1 LGRRAQIWVV
11 LVVLSVILSLVGP
24 AGAQTDPAA
33 SKPTS
38 SEPASSSDEITELE
52 GRVAEQ
58 DAILEERMA
67 EISAVGQELEEVQAR
82 RDVARSRAQDLGE
95 RTSRLERELDAQ
107 QQGFKAAKASYE
119 ERARAAYKGEDLEG
133 LASLVGGMLGSGV
146 GPAAVG
152 DARIMQILDQG
163 RESLKEYKE
172 IGSTLRDTSRQTSQ
186 KRREYE
192 EALAEEQALVEELGR
207 REEELDAAIE
217 RLGESKKGTQ
227 DRLRELR
234 AAERERAL
242 EARPAAGGWAVDP
255 GHELRVAREEIVASP
270 VEPIPEREYMRL
282 YVEAA
287 EEYGFAEDWYV
298 LAAVGYVES
307 NHGMNM
313 GPSTAGAMGPMQFLP
328 STWETAGVDGN
339 GDGVANIMDPE
350 DSIPAAAGYL
360 QDGGA
365 PEDWYAALFTYN
377 HADWYVKKVL
387 GVAEAYRRL
396 SHDDGAR
403 PYV

>member
-1 LGRRAQIWVV
+1 MGRWARIWAVLG
-11 LVVLSVILSLVGP
+11 LLSLSVASGGA
-24 AGAQTDPAA
+24 AGAQTDQT
-33 SKPTS
+33 TS
-38 SEPASSSDEITELE
+38 NSASSSEEITALQ

-58 DAILEERMA
+58 DALIEERMA
-67 EISAVGQELEEVQAR
+67 EISEVGEELEEVQAR
-82 RDVARSRAQDLGE
+82 SDVARRRVQDLGE
-95 RTSRLERELDAQ
+95 RISRLERELTEQ
-107 QQGFKAAKASYE
+107 KRGFEAAKARYE

-133 LASLVGGMLGSGV
+133 LASLVGGVLGSGE
-146 GPAAVG
+146 GPATIG

-172 IGSTLRDTSRQTSQ
+172 IGGTLRDTSRQTSQ

-192 EALAEEQALVEELGR
+192 AALAQEKALAEELGR

-217 RLGESKKGTQ
+217 RLGESRKGTR

-242 EARPAAGGWAVDP
+242 DVRPATGGWGVDP
-255 GHELRVAREEIVASP
+255 DHELRVAREEIVASP
-270 VEPIPEREYMRL
+270 VEPIPEQEYMRL

-287 EEYGFAEDWYV
+287 EAYGFAEDWYV

-307 NHGMNM
+307 NHGMSM
-313 GPSTAGAMGPMQFLP
+313 GPSTAGALGPMQFLP
-328 STWETAGVDGN
+328 STWETSGVDGN

-350 DSIPAAAGYL
+350 DAIPAAAGYL

-396 SHDDGAR
+396 SHDDSAR

>member
-1 LGRRAQIWVV
+1 MGRRARIWVV
-11 LVVLSVILSLVGP
+11 LGVLSLSVAFGGA
-24 AGAQTDPAA
+24 AGARTDPTA
-33 SKPTS
+33 SDPT
-38 SEPASSSDEITELE
+38 SSSDEINVLE

-58 DAILEERMA
+58 DAMIEEHLA
-67 EISAVGQELEEVQAR
+67 EISEVGDKLEEVQAR
-82 RDVARSRAQDLGE
+82 SDVARSRAQDLGE
-95 RTSRLERELDAQ
+95 QTSQLERELTAQ
-107 QQGFKAAKASYE
+107 KRGFEAAKTRYE
-119 ERARAAYKGEDLEG
+119 ERARAAYKGKDLEG
-133 LASLVGGMLGSGV
+133 LASLLGGLLGSGD
-146 GPAAVG
+146 GPAAIA

-163 RESLKEYKE
+163 RENLKEYKE
-172 IGSTLRDTSRQTSQ
+172 IGGTLRDTSRQTSQ

-192 EALAEEQALVEELGR
+192 EAIEEEQALAEELSR
-207 REEELDAAIE
+207 REEELDAVIE
-217 RLGESKKGTQ
+217 RLGESRKGTQ

-242 EARPAAGGWAVDP
+242 EVRPATGGWGVDP
-255 GHELRVAREEIVASP
+255 GYELRVAREEIVASP
-270 VEPIPEREYMRL
+270 VEPISEQEYMRL

-287 EEYGFAEDWYV
+287 EEYGFAGDWYV

-328 STWETAGVDGN
+328 STWETSGVDGN

-350 DSIPAAAGYL
+350 DAIPAAAGYL

-387 GVAEAYRRL
+387 GVSEAYRRL

-403 PYV
+403 PYM